1 MQEYIIDNFVNTQP
15 GEAYRLLPFGPLYKG
30 GKKRN
35 ITPEL
40 ASTFRLPHFKPP
52 IKLGSH
58 DETTPAGGQIAAL
71 EVREDGLYAI
81 PELTEQGSA
90 AFERGD
96 YRYHSPEVIWE
107 DSGLEDPTTG
117 KILSGPLIVGDALLH
132 TPHLGEAAALYTFE
146 PQKLGENHM
155 TEQFTVPA
163 SLGDRFMAW
172 LDSHLEPPKPPAEVQ
187 IPEEYTAA
195 VAERDQYKAEL
206 ENLKAQG
213 ERQALLASLTA
224 ELQNKDKF
232 GSMYVE
238 MSKASEA
245 AEMLGGMTPEQ
256 RDWCM
261 RNFSALSAQAQHP
274 EMFTESGTSDPAPAD
289 KSGLLLQAV
298 AAKQAELKS
307 DFATAYEAV
316 KVANP
321 DLFK

>member
-1 MQEYIIDNFVNTQP
+1 MQEYIIDNFVSTQP

-30 GKKRN
+30 GKKRD

-40 ASTFRLPHFKPP
+40 ASHFKLPHFKPP

-58 DETTPAGGQIAAL
+58 EEVTPAGGQIVGL
-71 EVREDGLYAI
+71 EVRADGLYALT
-81 PELTEQGSA
+81 ELTEQGSA

-96 YRYHSPEVIWE
+96 FRYHSPEVIWE
-107 DSGLEDPTTG
+107 DSGFEDPETG

-146 PQKLGENHM
+146 PQRIGENM

-163 SLGDRFMAW
+163 SLGERFMAW
-172 LDSHLEPPKPPAEVQ
+172 LDSHLENPKPPEAPQ

-195 VAERDQYKAEL
+195 VTQRDQYKAQL
-206 ENLKAQG
+206 EAMQAESEHK
-213 ERQALLASLTA
+213 ALLTALTA

-261 RNFSALSAQAQHP
+261 RNFSALSIQAQRP
-274 EMFTESGTSDPAPAD
+274 ELFIEGGSSDPAPAD
-289 KSGLLLQAV
+289 KNALLLRAV

-316 KVANP
+316 KVASP